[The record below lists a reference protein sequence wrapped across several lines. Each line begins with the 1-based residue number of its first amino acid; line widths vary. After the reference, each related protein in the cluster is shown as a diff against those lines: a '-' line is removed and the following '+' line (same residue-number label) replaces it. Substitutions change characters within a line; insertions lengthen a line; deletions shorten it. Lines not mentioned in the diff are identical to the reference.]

1 MSQSRDVPVSARPS
15 DHRLRGDLPR
25 LVAVSVALVLC
36 LVGSMYGSGVFGGP
50 AVAEAAGG
58 ALSADSTLLAPAGP
72 AFTIWSVIYLGLAVY
87 AVWQWLPGQRTAA
100 VHRRIGWWVVA
111 SMLLNAGWL
120 LVVRQGW
127 LLASVVVIVVL
138 ALVVGTVVA
147 LLADAGPTSRLDL
160 VVTGGTFGL
169 YAGWVSVATCANVTA
184 WLVDLGVDPGLD
196 VGQWVAALVLVVAG
210 AVGLVLA
217 LRTRGNLAVAIALAW
232 GLSWIAYGRLADEPG
247 STLTGVVAGVVA
259 VVVLVG
265 TVLVGQ
271 RSQGR
276 TGVA

>member
-1 MSQSRDVPVSARPS
+1 MSQSRDVPATSSAS
-15 DHRLRGDLPR
+15 SSTRGDLAR
-25 LVAVSVALVLC
+25 LLAVSVALVLC
-36 LVGSMYGSGVFGGP
+36 LVGSLYGSGVFGGP

-72 AFTIWSVIYLGLAVY
+72 AFSIWSVIYLGLAAY
-87 AVWQWLPGQRTAA
+87 AVWQWLPAQRTAA

-127 LLASVVVIVVL
+127 LLASVLVIVVL

-147 LLADAGPTSRLDL
+147 LLADTGATSRTDL
-160 VVTGGTFGL
+160 FVTGGTFGL
-169 YAGWVSVATCANVTA
+169 YAGWVAVATCANVTA
-184 WLVDLGVDPGLD
+184 WLVDVGVDPGLA
-196 VGQWVAALVLVVAG
+196 VGEWVAAAVLVVAG

-217 LRTRGNLAVAIALAW
+217 LRTRGNVAVALALTW
-232 GLSWIAYGRLADEPG
+232 GLSWIAYGRLADEPD
-247 STLTGVVAGVVA
+247 STVTGVVAAVVA

-265 TVLVGQ
+265 TVTV
-271 RSQGR
+271 GR
-276 TGVA
+276 TATRRNAVA